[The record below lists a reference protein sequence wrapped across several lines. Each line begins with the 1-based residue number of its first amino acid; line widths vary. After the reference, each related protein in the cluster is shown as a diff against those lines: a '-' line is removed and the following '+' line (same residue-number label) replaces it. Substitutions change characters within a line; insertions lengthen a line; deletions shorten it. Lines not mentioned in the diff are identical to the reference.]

1 MGKKILIV
9 DDDETMLRL
18 LANELKKEGYS
29 VITAT
34 NGANAI
40 NYAICEKPDIIIM
53 DILLPDMQGS
63 DAVKRM
69 QNSADAPDD
78 LNIIFLSGVVIQD
91 DEYNQRVQVGG
102 KYYPAIPKPLDL
114 DRLLKMLL

>member
-9 DDDETMLRL
+9 DDDETMSRL
-18 LANELKKEGYS
+18 LANQLKEEGYS
-29 VITAT
+29 VITAN

-40 NYAICEKPDIIIM
+40 DYAISKKPDIIIM
-53 DILLPDMQGS
+53 DIMLPDMQGS
-63 DAVKRM
+63 DAVKHM

-78 LNIIFLSGVVIQD
+78 LKIIFLSGVVLQD
-91 DEYNQRVQVGG
+91 NEYNQTVQVGG
-102 KYYPAIPKPLDL
+102 KYYPAIPKPIDL